1 VLDTYNALCYNES
14 RLTKDETMKFIK
26 TKNTYKASNVE
37 LNLNTMTAVSYN
49 WWTFLKVIDG
59 QLVFNSYAYS
69 PSTQRQQ
76 YKVLKVLAEKG
87 IKLDFIV
94 ESRKSLTDSS
104 LFEDAKELIQHDI
117 DDLITAMNKK
127 GSQKAKNSE
136 RAKRIEFLKQK
147 KFMVDLFIQ
156 KSHVMAA
163 LVQ

>member
-1 VLDTYNALCYNES
+1 MNQDE

-37 LNLNTMTAVSYN
+37 LDLNTMTVVSYD

-76 YKVLKVLAEKG
+76 SKVLRVLAEKG
-87 IKLDFIV
+87 IKIDFII

-104 LFEDAKELIQHDI
+104 LFNDAKELIQNDI
-117 DDLITAMNKK
+117 DDLNDAINKK
-127 GSQKAKNSE
+127 GSQKAKNEE
-136 RAKRIEFLKQK
+136 RAKRIEFLKEK
-147 KFMVDLFIQ
+147 KFNVDLFVQ

-163 LVQ
+163 MVQ

>member
-1 VLDTYNALCYNES
+1 MNQDE

-37 LNLNTMTAVSYN
+37 LDLNTMTAVSYN

-76 YKVLKVLAEKG
+76 SKVLKVLAEKG
-87 IKLDFIV
+87 IKIDFVI
-94 ESRKSLTDSS
+94 ESKKSLTDSS
-104 LFEDAKELIQHDI
+104 LFNDAKELIQNDI
-117 DDLITAMNKK
+117 DDLNDAINKK
-127 GSQKAKNSE
+127 GSQKAKNEE
-136 RAKRIEFLKQK
+136 RAKRIEFLKEK
-147 KFMVDLFIQ
+147 KFNVDLFVQ

-163 LVQ
+163 MVQ

>member
-1 VLDTYNALCYNES
+1 MNQDE

-37 LNLNTMTAVSYN
+37 LDLNTMTAVSYD

-76 YKVLKVLAEKG
+76 SKVLRVLAEKG
-87 IKLDFIV
+87 IKIDFII

-104 LFEDAKELIQHDI
+104 LFNDAKELIQNDI
-117 DDLITAMNKK
+117 DDLNDAINKK
-127 GSQKAKNSE
+127 GSQKAKNEE
-136 RAKRIEFLKQK
+136 RAKRIEFLKEK
-147 KFMVDLFIQ
+147 KFNVDLFVQ
-156 KSHVMAA
+156 KSHVVAA
-163 LVQ
+163 MVQ